1 MSTFD
6 HHAAARTA
14 FALIVAAVMFGPAAL
29 GADDQ
34 KPAPPAQQEAD
45 SAQRIDELI
54 RQLGNKD
61 YYVRKRAQE
70 ELGRRG
76 FDAFDALDAAADH
89 EDLEIASRARYLL
102 RLMRIE
108 WTTANDPPEVKQCLQ
123 DYDTQN
129 APARKMRMR
138 VLARLPDGRGIP
150 ALCRLVR
157 FEKSSALS
165 KSAAVAFLVHAKA
178 APPQPAAI
186 ETIRKGLKKCNRI
199 GAVWMLAWTR
209 LGKGAESEMP
219 EWSKFI
225 DDEHNVLKRTPKESS
240 PEIVSGLVR
249 FQVDWLNKLDKADD
263 AAKVIRRLVALEQ
276 GNPQSLAELLDWLI
290 KQKAWQAVD
299 DLARRFPPRFAV
311 NPPLLYALAQAYSEQ
326 GKKDQAEQTAT
337 RAIKLHPGKQK
348 EQLLNHLRTAEVL
361 RDRGQHAW
369 ARREY
374 EHVIEQSGQQQVELV
389 MIARIYL
396 AEMLHDQGENLDA
409 ANTLE
414 EMFRAID
421 AGKADAAKLY
431 GGNVNELRSRPHYFF
446 ACHWETKRDAAKQR
460 EALNKALE
468 INPEDIDVLIACHRL
483 PGQPPEYRAKIAGLV
498 EKAVEE
504 FRDAIA
510 EDPESAAAF
519 NQYAWLVGNTAGDLD
534 NALKCSLKSLELE
547 PETGGYYD
555 TLAHVYFAKG
565 DYENAVKSQTKAAKL
580 EPHSG
585 VIGRKLE
592 LFQEKLKEKK
602 DQ

>member
-1 MSTFD
+1 MSTLVP
-6 HHAAARTA
+6 HAAARTA
-14 FALIVAAVMFGPAAL
+14 FALIVAAVMFGSAAL

-34 KPAPPAQQEAD
+34 KPAPPARQEAD

-54 RQLGNKD
+54 QQLGNED

-76 FDAFDALDAAADH
+76 FDAFDALNAAADH

-108 WTTANDPPEVKQCLQ
+108 WTTANDPPEVKQLLQ
-123 DYDTQN
+123 NYESLN
-129 APARKMRMR
+129 ASEREMRMQA
-138 VLARLPDGRGIP
+138 LARLPDGRGIP

-178 APPQPAAI
+178 APPEPAAI
-186 ETIRKGLKKCNRI
+186 ETIRKGLKKCKRP

-209 LGKGAESEMP
+209 LGEGAESKMA

-225 DDEHNVLKRTPKESS
+225 DDEHNVLKRTPKESM
-240 PEIVSGLVR
+240 PKIVSGLVR
-249 FQVDWLNKLDKADD
+249 FQMDWLNKLGKADD
-263 AAKVIRRLVALEQ
+263 AAKVIRRLVALER

-290 KQKAWQAVD
+290 EQKAWQAVD
-299 DLARRFPPRFAV
+299 DLARRFPPQFAV
-311 NPPLLYALAQAYSEQ
+311 DPPLLYALAQAYAEQ
-326 GKKDQAEQTAT
+326 GNKDRAEQTAT
-337 RAIKLHPGKQK
+337 RALKLHPGKQQ
-348 EQLLNHLRTAEVL
+348 EHLLSHFRTAGIL
-361 RDRGQHAW
+361 HDRGQFAW

-374 EHVIEQSGQQQVELV
+374 EHVLEQGGQQQIELMMFV
-389 MIARIYL
+389 RIYL
-396 AEMLHDQGENLDA
+396 ARMLHDQGENLDA

-414 EMFRAID
+414 KLVLAID
-421 AGKADAAKLY
+421 TGKVDAAKL
-431 GGNVNELRSRPHYFF
+431 RSGIFPRSQMHYFF
-446 ACHWETKRDAAKQR
+446 ACHWEAKKDAAKQR

-498 EKAVEE
+498 EKAAEKL
-504 FRDAIA
+504 RDAIV

-534 NALKCSLKSLELE
+534 EALKCSLKSLELE

-565 DYENAVKSQTKAAKL
+565 DYENAVKSQIKAAKL
-580 EPHSG
+580 DPHSG
-585 VIGRKLE
+585 IIRRKLE
-592 LFQEKLKEKK
+592 LFREKLKEKK
-602 DQ
+602 DRG